1 MTQQHPHLSR
11 FFVLL
16 LATCNGLWAGQLSA
30 QSEGVS
36 VSYSLEPAVI
46 TMHEPLIVHFDVLN
60 GSTQPITLRLGTD
73 RKENFSM
80 VIQWPDGSEH
90 KRPPLPQR
98 EGVVR
103 LGNIDLGPGKRLREQ
118 LLLNEWVS
126 FTVPG
131 EYELDVRL
139 LTPIEMSSG
148 AKFVSERY
156 HTSIKVLPRDELQLK
171 AACERLVQ
179 QIKSTNDI
187 GELHN
192 AALALAHVD
201 DPIVVP
207 YLERALR
214 SGKYIEHQVID
225 GLARIGNEDAAQI
238 LIAEVRDSPAWP
250 PNADT
255 AAGTRAILAWQAL
268 HRIAATTSNER
279 LKQEISRSVP

>member
-131 EYELDVRL
+131 
-139 LTPIEMSSG
+139 
-148 AKFVSERY
+148 
-156 HTSIKVLPRDELQLK
+156 
-171 AACERLVQ
+171 
-179 QIKSTNDI
+179 
-187 GELHN
+187 
-192 AALALAHVD
+192 
-201 DPIVVP
+201 
-207 YLERALR
+207 
-214 SGKYIEHQVID
+214 
-225 GLARIGNEDAAQI
+225 
-238 LIAEVRDSPAWP
+238 
-250 PNADT
+250 
-255 AAGTRAILAWQAL
+255 
-268 HRIAATTSNER
+268 
-279 LKQEISRSVP
+279 